1 MLNLNPLLR
10 RELFVAVE
18 VPLRAGEGE
27 DAFPVASFQSF
38 VRRSSIVVVVLVGFE
53 GGLKGGLEGG
63 LVIAVSVAVALRGG
77 RRVRARG
84 GMIVVVEGAAFSAR
98 EG

>member
-10 RELFVAVE
+10 RELFVTVE

-53 GGLKGGLEGG
+53 GGFEEG
-63 LVIAVSVAVALRGG
+63 LVIAASVAVALRGG

-84 GMIVVVEGAAFSAR
+84 GMFVVVEGTAFSAK